1 MGKGKLLIMD
11 SQVGGVLELS
21 DIAGNIR
28 LHQVWN
34 DGASTLTFEYPRQG
48 GRRFSNGST
57 VTFTYDGAPM
67 FYGYLQR
74 TGGNRERFR
83 CSCADQLRY
92 FKRTNTIL
100 R

>member
-34 DGASTLTFEYPRQG
+34 DGASTLTFGIPQTGRQALLQWLDG
-48 GRRFSNGST
+48 DVYIRWCTDVLWIFAEDRRQ
-57 VTFTYDGAPM
+57 P
-67 FYGYLQR
+67 
-74 TGGNRERFR
+74 
-83 CSCADQLRY
+83 
-92 FKRTNTIL
+92 
-100 R
+100 